1 MAATNQEDM
10 LTKKQTIKKIISLLG
25 QDFPDPKTELHFE
38 KPHQLLV
45 ATILSAQC
53 TDVRVN
59 LVTAELFK
67 KYKDVKEFAA
77 ADPAEL
83 EQDIRSTGFYHHK
96 AKNIIAASQMIREKF
111 AGEVPDKMEELIQ
124 LPGVA
129 RKTAN
134 VVLSGAFGKE
144 EGVAI
149 DTHLIRL
156 TNLLGLATSR
166 DPKIIEQELMAAT
179 ERKDWSKLS
188 NLLILHG
195 RRVCVARKP
204 RCAVCRL
211 NRICPAADSGDR

>member
-1 MAATNQEDM
+1 MQ
-10 LTKKQTIKKIISLLG
+10 TKKQIIKRIITLLE
-25 QDFPDPKTELHFE
+25 QDYPDPKTELHFQT
-38 KPHQLLV
+38 PHQLLV

-59 LVTAELFK
+59 LVTAELFR
-67 KYKDVKEFAA
+67 KYKDVREFAA
-77 ADPAEL
+77 ADLLKL
-83 EQDIRSTGFYHHK
+83 EQDIRSTGFYHNK
-96 AKNIIAASQMIREKF
+96 ARNIIAASRMIVDGF
-111 AGEVPDKMEELIQ
+111 AGEVPDEMEKLTR

-144 EGVAI
+144 EGIAV

-166 DPKIIEQELMAAT
+166 DPKMIEKELMAVT
-179 ERKDWSKLS
+179 EQKDWSKLS
-188 NLLILHG
+188 NLLVLHG

-204 RCAVCRL
+204 RCVVCRL
-211 NRICPAADSGDR
+211 SRICPSACRCDG